1 MFSPFTFCVHVL
13 EQCDFNWHSK
23 LIKTSS
29 KKTDDGLRAQG
40 TSHQN
45 TVIFQVY
52 LSYWRCY
59 WSQNELQAPFSFF
72 STFERIAKKI
82 LLAQI
87 KANLSASDDMSW
99 DDETQ
104 TDDSKSD
111 GNREVQEGD
120 DDDNAPLGDGKFFQ
134 KISHSKFVDIIWALM
149 WLEFNTNLAGVEQ
162 ETTLKRLCVWG
173 SLAFRLFK
181 EIKMIKYKLSTPGST
196 RLPAVSP

>member
-1 MFSPFTFCVHVL
+1 MVWALKEPAT
-13 EQCDFNWHSK
+13 K
-23 LIKTSS
+23 
-29 KKTDDGLRAQG
+29 
-40 TSHQN
+40 

-59 WSQNELQAPFSFF
+59 WSWNELQAPFSFF

-111 GNREVQEGD
+111 GDQEVKEGD
-120 DDDNAPLGDGKFFQ
+120 DEENAPLGNGKFFFFY
-134 KISHSKFVDIIWALM
+134 IAHL
-149 WLEFNTNLAGVEQ
+149 
-162 ETTLKRLCVWG
+162 
-173 SLAFRLFK
+173 
-181 EIKMIKYKLSTPGST
+181 
-196 RLPAVSP
+196 